1 MNLGKGHAMT
11 TLENTISM
19 MKTLPETDL
28 AKIQTLTEKLFQ
40 RHESEAVDKAVG
52 KFLTPMSR
60 ADFMDDIETA
70 EKEIAAGKY
79 RPAKEVWNRLEHK
92 YGL

>member
-1 MNLGKGHAMT
+1 MT

-19 MKTLPETDL
+19 LKTLPETDL
-28 AKIQTLTEKLFQ
+28 VEIQSLTKKLFQ
-40 RHESEAVDKAVG
+40 RHEYETVDKAVG

-60 ADFMDDIETA
+60 ADFLNDIETA
-70 EKEIAAGKY
+70 EQEIADGKC
-79 RPAKEVWNRLEHK
+79 RPAKEVWNGLEHK